1 MRWLLIGL
9 LVPLAAAWRAALLRD
24 GQRFPAGRQFTARLL
39 WIEGTRIRYIDA
51 GQGPAVV
58 FIHGLGASMYTWR
71 NNLAPVLAAGFR
83 VVAFDNRG
91 FGSSH
96 KPAHGYTNAE
106 YARLAVPLLDSLH
119 LPHAVVVGH
128 SMGGGIA
135 AGGAIAAPKAVRAL
149 VP

>member
-83 VVAFDNRG
+83 GVAFDNRG
-91 FGSSH
+91 FGSSA
-96 KPAHGYTNAE
+96 KTADRYTNAGF
-106 YARLAVPLLDSLH
+106 ARPPGALLAPPD
-119 LPHAVVVGH
+119 LPHAVPV
-128 SMGGGIA
+128 
-135 AGGAIAAPKAVRAL
+135 
-149 VP
+149 